1 MDSTSS
7 PQMVILVGIDEAGF
21 GPILGPLV
29 ISSSAFL
36 LPHQLLTL
44 DSTGSPQADLWQV
57 LRKSAAKRRRNLAGR
72 LLIAD
77 SKKAHNKSLG
87 IKHLQRTVLA
97 CMKCLGEEPATLT
110 ELLNLLCPDCIGRL
124 SEYPWYKEAT
134 EQTILADA
142 GDKEITSSVL
152 RDDLSSNGIKL
163 LQLRSCCLDVAYY
176 NKMVGSVKNKASVL
190 FTATSQLIKNAF
202 DNFAGDDLQIMIDR
216 QGGRVRYRKILQLMF
231 PDMKL
236 KILHESQQNSSYEL
250 QANGKSARRTRQTDG
265 GQAADKCMR
274 LHFAVGADDRFLP
287 VSLAS
292 MVSKYVRELL
302 VYNINRY
309 FAGFSADLRPTAGYW
324 KDGLRFIEE
333 IKTNLPH
340 VKYDNNQ
347 LIRLR

>member
-1 MDSTSS
+1 
-7 PQMVILVGIDEAGF
+7 MVTLVGIDEAGF

-29 ISSSAFL
+29 VSSSTFS
-36 LPHQLLTL
+36 LPHHLLT
-44 DSTGSPQADLWQV
+44 SDLWQV
-57 LRKSAAKRRRNLAGR
+57 LRKSVADKRRHLAGR

-97 CMKCLGEEPATLT
+97 ALKCLGEEPATLT
-110 ELLNLLCPDCIGRL
+110 ELLELLCPDCIEQL
-124 SEYPWYKEAT
+124 SEYPWYKKVDSQMLT
-134 EQTILADA
+134 ADKA
-142 GDKEITSSVL
+142 DIAIVSQVL
-152 RDDLSSNGIKL
+152 SDDLSANGIEL
-163 LQLRSCCLDVAYY
+163 LELKSRCLDVAYY
-176 NKMVGSVKNKASVL
+176 NKMVASVKNKANVL
-190 FTATSQLIKNAF
+190 FTATSRLIKNAF
-202 DNFAGDDLQIMIDR
+202 DNFEGDDLQIMIDR

-236 KILHESQQNSSYEL
+236 KILRESQQNSSYEL
-250 QANGKSARRTRQTDG
+250 QANGKSARRTHQTDG
-265 GQAADKCMR
+265 GQAADKFMR
-274 LHFAVGADDRFLP
+274 LHFVVRADDLYLP

-292 MVSKYVRELL
+292 MVSKYLRELL

-309 FAGFSADLRPTAGYW
+309 FAGFGADLKPTAGYW

-347 LIRLR
+347 LIRSR